1 MFVKLLFCI
10 LGGTGL
16 LILELKMDRKKPLPP
31 TYFNVSIVLIILLH
45 FFWPVEK
52 IISFP
57 WNLFGIIPL
66 ISGIVFNLLADRAF
80 KIKKTTVKP
89 FEESSVLITTGVFR
103 ISRNPMYLG
112 MVMILVGAAILL
124 GSLSPYLVIIIF
136 ITLMQIK
143 FIHTEEKML
152 NTKFTEAWQNY
163 KNRTRPWL

>member
-1 MFVKLLFCI
+1 
-10 LGGTGL
+10 
-16 LILELKMDRKKPLPP
+16 
-31 TYFNVSIVLIILLH
+31 
-45 FFWPVEK
+45 
-52 IISFP
+52 
-57 WNLFGIIPL
+57 
-66 ISGIVFNLLADRAF
+66 FNLLADRAF

-103 ISRNPMYLG
+103 ISRNPMYVG
-112 MVMILVGAAILL
+112 MVMILVGTAILL